1 MITQIIDKISQNEA
15 IKVHSL
21 FHEQSCAFAVSA
33 YGRIHKKP
41 SIAFATSG
49 PGATNL
55 ITGIGDCYFDSV
67 PAIFIT
73 GQVNTH
79 ELKGDKKIRQ
89 LGFQETDI
97 VSIVKPITK
106 LAIQLEEHS
115 NFEEILE
122 NAYKISLSGRPG
134 PVLIDIPMNVQRKKF
149 FRNNNNTLKIVER
162 QTVDFRIFS
171 NYSK

>member
-1 MITQIIDKISQNEA
+1 MKDNIQLTDYISAFISSKGITDVFQMSGGMITQIIDKISQNEA

-41 SIAFATSG
+41 SVALATSG

-79 ELKGDKKIRQ
+79 ELKGERKF
-89 LGFQETDI
+89 LCNE
-97 VSIVKPITK
+97 
-106 LAIQLEEHS
+106 
-115 NFEEILE
+115 
-122 NAYKISLSGRPG
+122 LSF
-134 PVLIDIPMNVQRKKF
+134 L
-149 FRNNNNTLKIVER
+149 
-162 QTVDFRIFS
+162 
-171 NYSK
+171 